1 MFQKLRFNSSKVL
14 ATSVLHS
21 IRSLIR
27 STCSFKVGEYPM
39 SLFTRENMEPEKKM
53 KNKKRVEGMVD
64 ILYIIG
70 SCSTFG
76 GPVCSCQEML
86 YYKWFRR

>member
-1 MFQKLRFNSSKVL
+1 
-14 ATSVLHS
+14 
-21 IRSLIR
+21 
-27 STCSFKVGEYPM
+27 M